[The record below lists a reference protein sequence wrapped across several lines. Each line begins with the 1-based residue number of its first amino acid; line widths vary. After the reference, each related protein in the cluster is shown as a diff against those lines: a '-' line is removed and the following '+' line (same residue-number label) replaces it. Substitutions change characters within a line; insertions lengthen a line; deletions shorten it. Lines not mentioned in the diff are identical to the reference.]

1 MQDDGTALAEG
12 FYWYAEKLMW
22 GYEGTTKNPAEALRL
37 YRQAAALGFSDA
49 QIRIGELLEY
59 GKGTKANPNDA
70 IVSYLKA
77 AKAGNFLA
85 YAFIAKL
92 ISRTVHYEKAEPFW
106 RKFVDG
112 LAADPNPRFLAER
125 PGGLIHAYLEAQLSL
140 GQTPGYINL
149 VREHQMDVIVHHMRL
164 LEHAS
169 SDERLHRL
177 DQVSKWMDKN
187 FVGSAFR

>member
-1 MQDDGTALAEG
+1 MRDDGTALAEG

-22 GYEGTTKNPAEALRL
+22 GYEGTTKNAAEALRL

-70 IVSYLKA
+70 LVSYLKA

-92 ISRTVHYEKAEPFW
+92 ISKTAHYSKAEPFW
-106 RKFVDG
+106 RKFFDA
-112 LAADPNPRFLAER
+112 LALDPDPKFLSER
-125 PGGLIHAYLEAQLSL
+125 PGGLIHAYLEVQLSL
-140 GQTPGYINL
+140 GQMPAYVDL
-149 VREHQMDVIVHHMRL
+149 VREHQMDVIVHHMQL

-177 DQVSKWMDKN
+177 DQVSKWMDQN
-187 FVGSAFR
+187 FVNSAIR